1 MRAVIYYS
9 RSGENYVNGQLKQ
22 LSKGNTMVVAEKIA
36 DYLEAELIRLIPK
49 KDYPDDYQE
58 MVELAEQEKKEQ
70 KHPEYQAIIQ
80 DISNY
85 DELFIGYPNWWGT
98 FPQVIAT
105 FLKQQELSGKTIYPF
120 CTHEGS
126 AMGTSVSDMIR
137 LCPNAKIETGLA
149 VRGSKA
155 AVSDKTIANWLNH
168 LIK

>member
-70 KHPEYQAIIQ
+70 KHPKYQAIIQ

>member
-58 MVELAEQEKKEQ
+58 MVELAEQEKKVQ
-70 KHPEYQAIIQ
+70 KHPEYQTIIQ

>member
-9 RSGENYVNGQLKQ
+9 RSGENYVNGQLEQ